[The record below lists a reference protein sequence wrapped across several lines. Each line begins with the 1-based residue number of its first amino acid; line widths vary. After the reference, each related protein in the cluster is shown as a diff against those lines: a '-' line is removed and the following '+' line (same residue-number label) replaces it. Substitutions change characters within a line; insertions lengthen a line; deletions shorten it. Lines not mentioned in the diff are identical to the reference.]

1 LQYRRSGS
9 RSQAIPASPASTQ
22 DRGPEPTGQVGAHDG
37 DVNSRAATP
46 PMPSRIAPF
55 GAWSLWAA
63 TGLMAAG
70 TLTLVAV
77 VPGLP
82 PAPYLLLPA
91 AVIVVWATLGALISS
106 RQPANAVG
114 WIMQTSAFALAF
126 EGASLS
132 YSALDGG
139 RLPAAAAIAWVGS
152 SGVPLGITLSV
163 TFLPLLFPDGR
174 LPSQRWRLPALAV
187 GLVAVSALGA
197 RAFAGEG
204 SPATRAM
211 VLVVGLAVATCIG
224 SLALRYVRADGQQRT
239 QIQWLFY
246 ALALNALVFLIV
258 IPGTLVLHLPIDART
273 GAVMNQLGALVI
285 AGAIAAAVL
294 KYRLYDIDIV
304 INRTVV
310 YGLATL
316 VVAAAY
322 FALATSASALI
333 AQRFNVGVS
342 VAAAVLV
349 AALFSPLRDR
359 LQRKVDSVMYG
370 DRHRPASTISRV
382 GGHMARTDAA
392 GGLLP
397 GLVETIASSLRVPHL
412 GIEVKRDGL
421 IRMNAV
427 FGSANGVEPA
437 RVPLRFHG
445 EEIGQLWLSPRR
457 GEKLS
462 KADLNMLAELAPHV
476 ALACKSLQLMD
487 ELQASR
493 TELVTAREEER
504 RRLRRDLHDGLGP
517 TLAAVLLQL
526 EAAGEAAEADPSA
539 LGALMANVRLQVQTT
554 IGEVRRMAY
563 ELRPPALDDL
573 GLVSAVRQRAAQFSG
588 PLATRL
594 NVSVESEGEFGRL
607 PAAVEVA
614 AYRIATEALTNVAKH
629 AQARTCTIR
638 LGSIPG
644 EMEVEVADDGTG
656 LAASAQPG
664 VGIASMKER
673 VEELGGSFS
682 IGPGPQGGTR
692 VLARLPLAAV

>member
-1 LQYRRSGS
+1 
-9 RSQAIPASPASTQ
+9 
-22 DRGPEPTGQVGAHDG
+22 
-37 DVNSRAATP
+37 
-46 PMPSRIAPF
+46 MPIRIARI
-55 GAWSLWAA
+55 GAWSLWTAA
-63 TGLMAAG
+63 ALIAVGA
-70 TLTLVAV
+70 LVELALV
-77 VPGLP
+77 LDTAQALHFVLP
-82 PAPYLLLPA
+82 TI
-91 AVIVVWATLGALISS
+91 VIIVWATAGALISS

-114 WIMQTSAFALAF
+114 WIMLASAFAFAF
-126 EGASLS
+126 EGAAAG
-132 YSALDGG
+132 YSALGSG
-139 RLPAAAAIAWVGS
+139 RLPAAAAIAWIGS
-152 SGVPLGITLSV
+152 SGVPVGVTLSL
-163 TFLPLLFPDGR
+163 TFLPLLFPDGH
-174 LPSQRWRLPALAV
+174 LPSRRWRLPAIAV
-187 GLVAVSALGA
+187 GLVAVSALAA
-197 RAFAGEG
+197 RAIAGEG

-211 VLVVGLAVATCIG
+211 VLLVGLAIATSVG
-224 SLALRYVRADGQQRT
+224 SLVWRYVRSDGERRKQMLW
-239 QIQWLFY
+239 ILY
-246 ALALNALVFLIV
+246 ALVLNALIFVIV
-258 IPGTLVLHLPIDART
+258 IPGTLLLHLPIDSRI
-273 GAVMNQLGALVI
+273 GAVLNELGALLI

-294 KYRLYDIDIV
+294 KYRLYDIDLV

-310 YGLATL
+310 YGLAT
-316 VVAAAY
+316 VIVAAAY
-322 FALATSASALI
+322 LALATAASALI

-359 LQRKVDSVMYG
+359 LQQKVDSVMYG

-412 GIEVKRDGL
+412 GIEVRRDGL
-421 IRMNAV
+421 NTMTAV
-427 FGSANGVEPA
+427 TGSATGVEPA

-457 GEKLS
+457 GEVLS
-462 KADLNMLAELAPHV
+462 KADLSMLAELAPHV

-487 ELQASR
+487 ELQGSR

-526 EAAGEAAEADPSA
+526 EVAGEGPATDPSA
-539 LGALMANVRLQVQTT
+539 LTALMAHIRLQVQAA
-554 IGEVRRMAY
+554 IGDVRRMAY

-594 NVSVESEGEFGRL
+594 SISVESEGELDRL

-638 LGSIPG
+638 LGSLSG
-644 EMEVEVADDGTG
+644 QMEVDVADDGAG

-664 VGIASMKER
+664 IGIASMKER

-682 IGPGPQGGTR
+682 IGPGPCGGTR
-692 VLARLPLAAV
+692 VLARMPLAVV